1 MSIKDRLLR
10 KKYIGVWRQESILI
24 KTTRHRFQ
32 VSVVI
37 YRMRNITKSSAVI
50 WGKSENPRRM
60 NWVISVMFLPLI
72 IASVILVS
80 IEEEKKNTPLTQV
93 KFKHFLP
100 FALRVERENTHCLST
115 ERTQCF
121 FFNHQ

>member
-1 MSIKDRLLR
+1 MSTKDRLLR

-60 NWVISVMFLPLI
+60 NWVISVMFPPLI

-80 IEEEKKNTPLTQV
+80 IGEEKQNTSLVRV
-93 KFKHFLP
+93 K
-100 FALRVERENTHCLST
+100 
-115 ERTQCF
+115 
-121 FFNHQ
+121 